1 VVLIRPPCHRSR
13 IDVGGLDH
21 VDGVVGCLRLV
32 RTVAVVVAV
41 LAVVAAT
48 PARAQRASTDGGLA
62 RAREALLEAQRDG
75 AVPTD
80 VVVLLVSA
88 RPAYAE
94 TRAAFPAAAA
104 AVLVDVFGPGRVR
117 ACEACM
123 NPRVVEG
130 SAGVRYDTGE
140 ITLAD
145 ALALDAA
152 TRGAA
157 PAARLGA
164 WLEETPT
171 GVALRIVDLGD
182 GSVLLSRHLD
192 PALQT
197 LQRSA
202 RQVTV
207 TEDIRRRLRGDSLT
221 HVHWNLGLYPGQH
234 LSLELLDQFGPA
246 RTDLAGLSLTMVNPL
261 LGVGGA
267 YQRIFPEAWN
277 VAVGG
282 KVIVGIPGLVID
294 AFDQNLPPDPQIIG
308 LIGGPVTVMA
318 TAQLP
323 IFDTNY
329 AVFAFAGLHL
339 PSFLPSA
346 GLGIS
351 LLNVHVLPILP

>member
-1 VVLIRPPCHRSR
+1 VVLTRRALPTRRRPVAGLNVV
-13 IDVGGLDH
+13 DV
-21 VDGVVGCLRLV
+21 VDIL
-32 RTVAVVVAV
+32 VAVVLCLVTTTTA
-41 LAVVAAT
+41 L
-48 PARAQRASTDGGLA
+48 AQRASTDGGLA
-62 RAREALLEAQRDG
+62 RAREAILEAQRDG
-75 AVPTD
+75 GVPTD

-88 RPAYAE
+88 KPAYVE
-94 TRAAFPAAAA
+94 TRASFPAAAA
-104 AVLVDVFGPGRVR
+104 AVLVDVFGSGRVR

-130 SAGVRYDTGE
+130 TAGVRYDTGE
-140 ITLAD
+140 TTLAD
-145 ALALDAA
+145 VLALDAA
-152 TRGAA
+152 TRGPA

-164 WLEETPT
+164 WLDETPT
-171 GVALRIVDLGD
+171 GVALRLVDLAD
-182 GSVLLSRHLD
+182 GSVLLSRHLEPGLD
-192 PALQT
+192 T
-197 LQRSA
+197 VIRSA

-234 LSLELLDQFGPA
+234 LSLELLDQFGPTRA
-246 RTDLAGLSLTMVNPL
+246 DLAGLSLTLLNPL

-277 VAVGG
+277 LAVGG
-282 KVIVGIPGLVID
+282 KVIVGIPGLVVEALNQQLDSDI
-294 AFDQNLPPDPQIIG
+294 NLATI
-308 LIGGPVTVMA
+308 IGGPVTLMA

-329 AVFAFAGLHL
+329 AVFAFAGVHV

-346 GLGIS
+346 GIGIS